1 MQQNELLAMSDA
13 NGAAMADLLSALDSA
28 MLNGEPES
36 HKENLVEIAPYTLEL
51 LT

>member
-1 MQQNELLAMSDA
+1 MSTLQAASVQQNELLAMSDA

-36 HKENLVEIAPYTLEL
+36 HQRFSG
-51 LT
+51 